1 MTDKPKLTLSNLKIK
16 ANNSSIYSQNT
27 EGVSLTEQLSQ
38 DKSNRKNSSSKNLP
52 NKNLKINTVKTDQST
67 FQAGTLLTPEEY
79 LVILEY
85 LQKNYPKCFSARNTH
100 PLPLAL
106 GIHKQLLVNE
116 GLPFAKV
123 KIRRFLKR
131 YTRSKEYRKNLI
143 IGSPR
148 VDLQGNQ
155 IGVVT
160 EEEVDRVKWKE
171 IKQEKI
177 KSANHDSLIKKAL
190 ENPLIAEEFLS
201 EYLPEEY
208 KALIDLSTIKPE
220 KETYVEKSLKT
231 KLSDMVFSVKMH
243 DTTEDKRNNAFIY
256 ALVEHQS
263 YSDYWIAFRLLKYS
277 LLLLERHVSGKNKL
291 PIILPLVIYNGKAR
305 YKAPKNIFELFA
317 YPDIARKAITKDYN
331 LIDLHAM
338 DDQAIDYEKHL
349 SFLLYTMKHIHERN
363 TLSMIKDAMSR
374 CSRAIVIDKEQNY
387 ILTRLILWYSDSKV
401 PEKSKHL
408 LEQLIVDNLP
418 KDEANNIMRTIA
430 DSYIEEGFN
439 KGIMQ
444 GIEKGIEQ
452 GKTKEKMEI
461 AKNLLSQKIDIK
473 TISTATG
480 LSLDDIQKLI

>member
-1 MTDKPKLTLSNLKIK
+1 MTDKPKLTLSNPKIK
-16 ANNSSIYSQNT
+16 ANNSSILSQNT
-27 EGVSLTEQLSQ
+27 EGISLTETLSQ
-38 DKSNRKNSSSKNLP
+38 DKSNQSSSSSTNATSSNQDLR
-52 NKNLKINTVKTDQST
+52 NGTAKTDQST
-67 FQAGTLLTPEEY
+67 PQVEALLTHEEY
-79 LVILEY
+79 LAIVEY
-85 LQKNYPKCFSARNTH
+85 LQKTYPKCFSARDTH

-106 GIHKQLLVNE
+106 GIHKQLLASE
-116 GLPFAKV
+116 ELPFAKV

-148 VDLQGNQ
+148 VGLQGNQ

-160 EEEVDRVKWKE
+160 EEEINRAKWRESKE
-171 IKQEKI
+171 GKLK
-177 KSANHDSLIKKAL
+177 KANHDSLIKKAL
-190 ENPLIAEEFLS
+190 ENPVIAQEFLS

-220 KETYVEKSLKT
+220 KETYVEESLKT
-231 KLSDMVFSVKMH
+231 KLSDMVFSVRMRNQ
-243 DTTEDKRNNAFIY
+243 EGDKTNNAFIY

-277 LLLLERHVSGKNKL
+277 LLLLERHTNGKNKL
-291 PIILPLVIYNGKAR
+291 PIILPLVIYNGKAK
-305 YKAPKNIFELFA
+305 YKAPKNIFELFS
-317 YPDIARKAITKDYN
+317 YPDIARKTITEDYN

-349 SFLLYTMKHIHERN
+349 SFLLYTMKHIHERD

-418 KDEANNIMRTIA
+418 QQEANNIMRTIA

-439 KGIMQ
+439 KGMVQ
-444 GIEKGIEQ
+444 GLEKGENKKAI
-452 GKTKEKMEI
+452 EI

-473 TISTATG
+473 TISSATG
-480 LSLDDIQKLI
+480 LSLNDIQKLI

>member
-1 MTDKPKLTLSNLKIK
+1 MTDKPKLTLNNPKIK
-16 ANNSSIYSQNT
+16 ANTNSTPSQNT
-27 EGVSLTEQLSQ
+27 DGVSLTETLSQ
-38 DKSNRKNSSSKNLP
+38 DKSNRQNSSSTNSTSP
-52 NKNLKINTVKTDQST
+52 NKDSKNSTLKAVQST
-67 FQAGTLLTPEEY
+67 PQAEILLTPEEY
-79 LVILEY
+79 LAILKS
-85 LQKNYPKCFSARNTH
+85 LQTTYPKCFTVSNT
-100 PLPLAL
+100 PPMPLAL
-106 GIHKQLLVNE
+106 GIHKQLLASE

-131 YTRSKEYRKNLI
+131 YTGSKKYRQNLI
-143 IGSPR
+143 IGNPR

-160 EEEVDRVKWKE
+160 EEEVNRDKWRKE
-171 IKQEKI
+171 KVERRKKI
-177 KSANHDSLIKKAL
+177 NHDSLIKKAL
-190 ENPLIAEEFLS
+190 ENPVIAQEFLS
-201 EYLPEEY
+201 EYLPSEY

-220 KETYVEKSLKT
+220 KETYVEESLKT
-231 KLSDMVFSVKMH
+231 KLSDMVFSVQMY

-277 LLLLERHVSGKNKL
+277 LLLLERHASGKNKL
-291 PIILPLVIYNGKAR
+291 PIILPLVIYNGKAG

-317 YPDIARKAITKDYN
+317 YPDIARKAITEDYN
-331 LIDLHAM
+331 LIDLQAM
-338 DDQAIDYEKHL
+338 DDQAIDYGKHL
-349 SFLLYTMKHIHERN
+349 SFLLYTMKHIHERD
-363 TLSMIKDAMSR
+363 TLAMLKDAMSR

-401 PEKSKHL
+401 SEKSKHL

-418 KDEANNIMRTIA
+418 KQEANNIMRTIA

-439 KGIMQ
+439 KGIIQ
-444 GIEKGIEQ
+444 GLEKGKIE
-452 GKTKEKMEI
+452 EKIEI

-473 TISTATG
+473 TISAATG